1 MHPPLALLLVVLVAA
16 PALAQD
22 AEKPSALDQILQSQ
36 GGQNQGAQ
44 NQGGSAPAT
53 SGPTISGPT
62 SGMVTTLP
70 PPAMPGAGPPPALP
84 PGAIGLDQAGRS
96 PDGPMSD
103 TGLAFEQRI
112 RQSVAAAEG
121 LQGALDG
128 EWTLYGDDGKAL
140 YVFMIV
146 DPAGGRGPL
155 EAAWRDPRRAR
166 GADDLG
172 VVDSLQH
179 VGAALTLNFVAHPG
193 APAIVVQLQDAGPA
207 WAGQLTEGGAARK
220 VSLKRN

>member
-1 MHPPLALLLVVLVAA
+1 MHPPLALLLVTLLAA

-22 AEKPSALDQILQSQ
+22 AQKPDALDQVLQTHGVQGQ
-36 GGQNQGAQ
+36 GGQGEGGQGQ
-44 NQGGSAPAT
+44 LGQT
-53 SGPTISGPT
+53 SGLPG
-62 SGMVTTLP
+62 LP
-70 PPAMPGAGPPPALP
+70 PPAMPGAGPAPALS
-84 PGAIGLDQAGRS
+84 PGAIGLDQAGRT

-121 LQGALDG
+121 LQGTLDG
-128 EWTLYGDDGKAL
+128 EWTLFGADGKPL
-140 YVFMIV
+140 YVFVFV

-155 EAAWRDPRRAR
+155 EAAWRDPRRPR

-193 APAIVVQLQDAGPA
+193 APATVVQLQGAGPA
-207 WAGQLTEGGAARK
+207 WDGQLTDRGAAQR